1 MFFCNE
7 GYTYKKDT
15 CDRKSAEKNVKS
27 GQFGLSY
34 SHIKYGVTVQAFF
47 LFFLMYCIV
56 HTIFIVYCIKSII
69 IK

>member
-47 LFFLMYCIV
+47 FFFFNVLYCP
-56 HTIFIVYCIKSII
+56 HNFYCVLY
-69 IK
+69 